1 MNNDDKSNKRR
12 RPSRG
17 SSRKRGGSRPRSEPK
32 TSSWSPANFVVPAE
46 EGKQRFHDFNLPDAV
61 LHAIQD
67 LGYEYCTPIQAATVE
82 PALAGKDII
91 GKAQTGTGKTAAFL
105 VGIITDLIDFP
116 LQDERRLGEP
126 RVLIVAPTRELA
138 LQIASD
144 AVDLGKYADI
154 GVVALVGGMD
164 YEKQRAQLAER
175 PVDIMVATP
184 GRLIDFVRSKD
195 VDLFNVEVL
204 VLDEADRMLSMGF
217 IPDVRTIIRQTPRK
231 GEDRQTL
238 LYSATFSEDIM
249 SLAQQWTV
257 DPVRVEIEPDR
268 QTTDNISQ
276 TVFLVSS
283 NQKYRLLRNYI
294 RVNGIERAIVFGNR
308 RHETR
313 SLAERLEKDGLKA
326 ALMSGEIPQNK
337 RLRTMEDFRSGKIQI
352 LVATDVAGRGIHID
366 GVTHVINYQLPE
378 DPEDYVH
385 RIGRTGRAGATG
397 ASVCFACENDS
408 FLIPE
413 IEVETGVKLNCVHPD
428 PELLMDV
435 PPVRADAPD
444 VSASD
449 EAVSEQAAA
458 ESVDEPVDAAADAQP
473 AGESTDKP
481 VDAGAD
487 ARSAGES
494 ADKPVDAGADA
505 QSASESANEPAGTR
519 ATPRSASG
527 DEPGT
532 DQSVVEGVK
541 TADKDGQAVSEASA
555 PVQSE
560 QPSEDRHRLAGAE
573 PEDGDVNETQLS
585 DEAHANASQETKR
598 APTA

>member
-1 MNNDDKSNKRR
+1 LNNDDKSSKRR

-17 SSRKRGGSRPRSEPK
+17 SSRKRGGSRSRSAPK
-32 TSSWSPANFVVPAE
+32 VKKWSPADFVVPVE
-46 EGKQRFHDFNLPDAV
+46 EGKSRFHDFNLPDAV
-61 LHAIQD
+61 LHAVQD
-67 LGYEYCTPIQAATVE
+67 LGYQYCTPIQAATLE
-82 PALAGKDII
+82 SALAGKDII

-105 VGIITDLIDFP
+105 TGIITDLIDFP
-116 LQDERRLGEP
+116 LTEERRLGEP

-144 AVDLGKYADI
+144 GVDLGKYADI
-154 GVVALVGGMD
+154 SVVALVGGMD
-164 YEKQRAQLAER
+164 YENQRSQLAER
-175 PVDIMVATP
+175 PVDILVATP

-195 VDLFNVEVL
+195 VDLYNVEVL

-238 LYSATFSEDIM
+238 LYSATFSDDIM

-257 DPVRVEIEPDR
+257 DPVRVEIESDR
-268 QTTDNISQ
+268 KTTDNISQ

-294 RVNGIERAIVFGNR
+294 RVNGIEKVIVFGNR

-313 SLAERLEKDGLKA
+313 ALAERLEKDGLRA

-337 RLRTMEDFRSGKIQI
+337 RLRTLEDFRNGKIQV

-385 RIGRTGRAGATG
+385 RIGRTGRAGASG

-413 IEVETGVKLNCVHPD
+413 IEVETGVKMNCLHPE
-428 PELLMDV
+428 PELLLDV
-435 PPVRADAPD
+435 MPVKAPEPEAQSGAEAQSEDTADASAADAAQIDAPAVPEE
-444 VSASD
+444 VSTQPQPVVAEVK
-449 EAVSEQAAA
+449 EAA
-458 ESVDEPVDAAADAQP
+458 VDAAEPPAAEDEKGEAPQADGA
-473 AGESTDKP
+473 AD
-481 VDAGAD
+481 DA
-487 ARSAGES
+487 
-494 ADKPVDAGADA
+494 
-505 QSASESANEPAGTR
+505 
-519 ATPRSASG
+519 ATPKS
-527 DEPGT
+527 T
-532 DQSVVEGVK
+532 
-541 TADKDGQAVSEASA
+541 
-555 PVQSE
+555 
-560 QPSEDRHRLAGAE
+560 
-573 PEDGDVNETQLS
+573 
-585 DEAHANASQETKR
+585 
-598 APTA
+598 PTA

>member
-1 MNNDDKSNKRR
+1 MTNDDKSNKRR

-17 SSRKRGGSRPRSEPK
+17 SSRKRGGSRPRSAPK
-32 TSSWSPANFVVPAE
+32 VQKWSPADFVVPVE
-46 EGKQRFHDFNLPDAV
+46 EGKSRFHDFNLPDAM
-61 LHAIQD
+61 LRAIQD
-67 LGYEYCTPIQAATVE
+67 LGYQYCTPIQAATLE
-82 PALAGKDII
+82 SALAGKDII

-105 VGIITDLIDFP
+105 TGIITDLIDFP
-116 LQDERRLGEP
+116 LGEERRMGEP

-154 GVVALVGGMD
+154 SAVALVGGMD
-164 YEKQRAQLAER
+164 YEKQRSELRER
-175 PVDIMVATP
+175 PVDILVATP
-184 GRLIDFVRSKD
+184 GRLIDFVRSKE
-195 VDLFNVEVL
+195 VDLYNVEVL

-238 LYSATFSEDIM
+238 LYSATFSDDIM

-268 QTTDNISQ
+268 KTTDNISQ

-283 NQKYRLLRNYI
+283 SQKYRLLRNYI
-294 RVNGIERAIVFGNR
+294 RVNGIEKVIVFGNR

-313 SLAERLEKDGLKA
+313 ALAERLEKDGLRA

-337 RLRTMEDFRSGKIQI
+337 RLRTLEDFRSGKIQV

-413 IEVETGVKLNCVHPD
+413 IEVETGVKMNCLHPD
-428 PELLMDV
+428 PELLLDIM
-435 PPVRADAPD
+435 PVAAPVAEETEVAVATDADDAP
-444 VSASD
+444 VQAS
-449 EAVSEQAAA
+449 SEGAS
-458 ESVDEPVDAAADAQP
+458 EDLSADAQP
-473 AGESTDKP
+473 HAP
-481 VDAGAD
+481 VDDLAAVPVVQASDEPEQAAEADQIEETAEAGQAAD
-487 ARSAGES
+487 ADKVAETQAAQDALKAARLQQ
-494 ADKPVDAGADA
+494 ADAAVEAAEVAVDAAD
-505 QSASESANEPAGTR
+505 ESG
-519 ATPRSASG
+519 
-527 DEPGT
+527 
-532 DQSVVEGVK
+532 
-541 TADKDGQAVSEASA
+541 SA
-555 PVQSE
+555 PKV
-560 QPSEDRHRLAGAE
+560 
-573 PEDGDVNETQLS
+573 
-585 DEAHANASQETKR
+585 
-598 APTA
+598 

>member
-1 MNNDDKSNKRR
+1 MNNDDKSKKRR

-17 SSRKRGGSRPRSEPK
+17 SSRKRSGSRQRSETK
-32 TSSWSPANFVVPAE
+32 TEHKWSPADFVVPVQ
-46 EGKQRFHDFNLPDAV
+46 EGKSRFHDFNLPDAV

-67 LGYEYCTPIQAATVE
+67 QGFQYCTPIQAATIE

-105 VGIITDLIDFP
+105 TGIITDLLDFP
-116 LQDERRLGEP
+116 LGEERRLGEP

-154 GVVALVGGMD
+154 SVVALVGGMD
-164 YEKQRAQLAER
+164 YENQRAQLRER
-175 PVDIMVATP
+175 PVDILVATP

-195 VDLFNVEVL
+195 VDLYNVEVL

-238 LYSATFSEDIM
+238 LYSATFSDDIM

-257 DPVRVEIEPDR
+257 DPVRVEIEADR
-268 QTTDNISQ
+268 KTTDNISQ

-283 NQKYRLLRNYI
+283 SQKYRLLRNYI
-294 RVNGIERAIVFGNR
+294 RVNGIEKVIVFGNR

-313 SLAERLEKDGLKA
+313 ALAERLEKDGLRA

-337 RLRTMEDFRSGKIQI
+337 RLRTLEDFRNGKIQV

-413 IEVETGVKLNCVHPD
+413 IEVETGVKMNCLHPD
-428 PELLMDV
+428 PELLLDV
-435 PPVRADAPD
+435 PAVKAQSSETVDADA
-444 VSASD
+444 SAS
-449 EAVSEQAAA
+449 ASAA
-458 ESVDEPVDAAADAQP
+458 EAEP
-473 AGESTDKP
+473 KP
-481 VDAGAD
+481 EAGAD
-487 ARSAGES
+487 AASEVSTPDDASVAPAAERAVE
-494 ADKPVDAGADA
+494 AEAGADTARQKPA
-505 QSASESANEPAGTR
+505 QVEPAVEPADVPAGETTVTGEAPAAEVPAAEKSKNSDNAPQSR
-519 ATPRSASG
+519 TADAAASG
-527 DEPGT
+527 EATDEPKST
-532 DQSVVEGVK
+532 
-541 TADKDGQAVSEASA
+541 
-555 PVQSE
+555 
-560 QPSEDRHRLAGAE
+560 
-573 PEDGDVNETQLS
+573 
-585 DEAHANASQETKR
+585 
-598 APTA
+598 PTA